1 MKEAMWYKKLSDE
14 RVRCDLC
21 NHRCVINNGK
31 RGICGVRENKE
42 GTLFSLVYGKVIAS
56 HVDPIEKKPL
66 FHFYPGS
73 NSFSIATVGCNF
85 KCTHCQNSEISQMP
99 IDNNRIMGQDILPE
113 KIVELAL
120 MGNCQS
126 ISYTYTE
133 PTVFMEYALDVAKIA
148 KDKGLKN
155 VYVTN
160 GYMTEEVLNEVYPYM
175 DAVNVDLKG
184 FTEEHY
190 QNVCGARLK
199 PVMDTI
205 RLMKQLGIW
214 VELTTL
220 IIPTINDS
228 EDDLRRLATFIFSIG
243 REIPWHVSRFHPT
256 YKMNNLPPTP
266 VRSVIKARQIGL
278 EIGLRYVYTGNIQ
291 GDDGEN
297 TYCYNCG
304 KVLIERR
311 GYNIGQVHV
320 NDSKCS
326 FCGADVDIE
335 LEDSK
340 ITIRQRNLRIQC

>member
-73 NSFSIATVGCNF
+73 YSFSIATVGCNF
-85 KCTHCQNSEISQMP
+85 KCTHCQNSDISQMP

-120 MGNCQS
+120 RGDCQS

-175 DAVNVDLKG
+175 DAANVDLKG

-205 RLMKQLGIW
+205 RLMKQLGVW

-228 EDDLRRLATFIFSIG
+228 EDDLRRLAEFIVSIG

-304 KVLIERR
+304 KSLIERC

-320 NDSKCS
+320 KDSKCS

-335 LEDSK
+335 LED
-340 ITIRQRNLRIQC
+340 